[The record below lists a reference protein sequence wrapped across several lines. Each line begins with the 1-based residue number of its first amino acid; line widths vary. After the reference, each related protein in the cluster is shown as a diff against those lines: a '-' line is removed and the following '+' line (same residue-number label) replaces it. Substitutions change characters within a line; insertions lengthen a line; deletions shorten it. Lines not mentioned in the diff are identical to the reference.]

1 MSAEPGSCYSP
12 GAWNFKLAATFMEN
26 LCTSG
31 VDRWKRADELEGFRD
46 STEVIGRVNYKAISG
61 PQVVRHSQHTLR
73 STRWM

>member
-31 VDRWKRADELEGFRD
+31 VDRWKRVDELEDFRD
-46 STEVIGRVNYKAISG
+46 STEVIGHVNYKAISG